1 MNDRNEAT
9 ALRISWTYDDLY
21 SLYIVGDMGLDPDW
35 DGKAGSQLVSFL
47 GGIQLLSLGIMGE
60 YVGRIY
66 EEVKH
71 RPPYIVESIVGF
83 DDAAS
88 LLAPYEE
95 SEARGRR

>member
-1 MNDRNEAT
+1 M
-9 ALRISWTYDDLY
+9 I
-21 SLYIVGDMGLDPDW
+21 
-35 DGKAGSQLVSFL
+35 LVSFL

-71 RPPYIVESIVGF
+71 RPAYIVESTIGF

-88 LLAPYEE
+88 LLVPRQDGP
-95 SEARGRR
+95 SSGLG